1 MTRNSIKDNV
11 SNESVSASLNRRAE
25 IANRNGADLFV
36 SIHCNAGGGTGIET
50 YYCTGSDTG
59 KTLASFVQKNVVN
72 EIGLRN
78 RGVKS
83 ARYAVLRNTNMPSI
97 LLETAFI
104 DTASDAA
111 VLSDPGS
118 QQGYADAIARGI
130 CEYMGVEYK

>member
-1 MTRNSIKDNV
+1 
-11 SNESVSASLNRRAE
+11 
-25 IANRNGADLFV
+25 
-36 SIHCNAGGGTGIET
+36 
-50 YYCTGSDTG
+50 
-59 KTLASFVQKNVVN
+59 
-72 EIGLRN
+72 
-78 RGVKS
+78 
-83 ARYAVLRNTNMPSI
+83 MPSI